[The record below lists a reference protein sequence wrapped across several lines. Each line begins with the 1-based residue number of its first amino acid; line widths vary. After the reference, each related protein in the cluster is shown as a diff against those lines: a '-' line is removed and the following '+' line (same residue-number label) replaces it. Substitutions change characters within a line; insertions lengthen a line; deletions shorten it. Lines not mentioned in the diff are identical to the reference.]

1 VIATLNNATLN
12 STVATA
18 NISDT
23 LGSLFA
29 ELDLHLA
36 DAAGSDLVIDT
47 LDQWRNPEHTLA
59 GSCTQTFNLVVV
71 ARELTQ
77 R

>member
-1 VIATLNNATLN
+1 MIATLNNTDATL
-12 STVATA
+12 T
-18 NISDT
+18 DT

-36 DAAGSDLVIDT
+36 DAAGTDLVIDAT
-47 LDQWRNPEHTLA
+47 DLWRNPEHTLA

-71 ARELTQ
+71 AREMTQ